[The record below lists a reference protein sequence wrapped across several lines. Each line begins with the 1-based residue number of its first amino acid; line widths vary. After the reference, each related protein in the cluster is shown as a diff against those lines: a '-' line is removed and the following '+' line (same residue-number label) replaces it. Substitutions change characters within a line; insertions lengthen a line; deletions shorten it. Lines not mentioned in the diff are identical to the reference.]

1 MKDFAHVPGL
11 INVAFS
17 RTRSPKD
24 NFIPS
29 GEWPSTLDINLQRLN
44 NFVIEA
50 EIFERAVRLISL
62 KTTVQHSINTG
73 IFYGEKWSS
82 NEFEIL
88 NYIIIALIQDFSL
101 TEYSIQKFIAKK
113 FKKTYPVE
121 ILTSILSKIDRTEA
135 KIMKE
140 RLPYLTDEEFC
151 RLDKHRKNKKR
162 RTK

>member
-1 MKDFAHVPGL
+1 MEIALAVTAFKLQGRNEKVVKILMKDFAHVPGL
-11 INVAFS
+11 VNVAFS

-73 IFYGEKWSS
+73 IFYGEKWTS

-88 NYIIIALIQDFSL
+88 NYILIALIQDFSL
-101 TEYSIQKFIAKK
+101 TDY
-113 FKKTYPVE
+113 
-121 ILTSILSKIDRTEA
+121 
-135 KIMKE
+135 
-140 RLPYLTDEEFC
+140 C
-151 RLDKHRKNKKR
+151 
-162 RTK
+162 

>member
-1 MKDFAHVPGL
+1 MKKLSESLRVIQKKFGEFRIGFPLEIALAVTAFKLQGRNEKLVKILMKDFAHVPGL

-44 NFVIEA
+44 NCVIEA

-73 IFYGEKWSS
+73 IFMARNGLVT
-82 NEFEIL
+82 NL
-88 NYIIIALIQDFSL
+88 
-101 TEYSIQKFIAKK
+101 KF
-113 FKKTYPVE
+113 
-121 ILTSILSKIDRTEA
+121 
-135 KIMKE
+135 
-140 RLPYLTDEEFC
+140 
-151 RLDKHRKNKKR
+151 
-162 RTK
+162 